1 MVPPRPQGRA
11 AGRATDRMAD
21 IFNEVQEDLRRER
34 LKQLWDRYGGL
45 LIGLAALVVIGV
57 GAWRGYEYYQT
68 RAAEQAGD
76 RYEAASKLA
85 ADGKSDE
92 ARAAFAT
99 LAADGP
105 AGYALLAKL
114 READEVAKSDQK
126 AALKLYEDIANGTG
140 DEMLRDAARI
150 RGAYIAADIGTL
162 DDVRRLAERL
172 AAGGPWSALAR
183 ETMGLAAYKAGDT
196 AEARRQFEA
205 VVSQADA
212 PGSVRQ
218 RADLLLAVLPP
229 AEAEPGKPA
238 EPARPTD

>member
-1 MVPPRPQGRA
+1 
-11 AGRATDRMAD
+11 MAD
-21 IFNEVQEDLRRER
+21 IFTEVQEDLRRER
-34 LKQLWDRYGGL
+34 LKQLWDRYGVL
-45 LIGLAALVVIGV
+45 LIALALLVVIGV
-57 GAWRGYEYYQT
+57 GAWRGYEYYQA
-68 RAAEQAGD
+68 REAEQAGD
-76 RYEAASKLA
+76 RYEAASRLA
-85 ADGKSDE
+85 QDGKSDE
-92 ARAAFAT
+92 ARAAFAA

-105 AGYALLAKL
+105 AGYAALSKL
-114 READEVAKSDQK
+114 READEVAKSDQ
-126 AALKLYEDIANGTG
+126 AGALKLYEEVANGAG

-183 ETMGLAAYKAGDT
+183 EAMGLAAYKAGDN

-212 PGSVRQ
+212 PASVRQ

-229 AEAEPGKPA
+229 AEAQPGKPA
-238 EPARPTD
+238 DPAKTTD